1 MSSEP
6 ASRRADGWLARA
18 GAATDADPSVAAAW
32 LERAGAET
40 ETPLLRWSEQQPD
53 APPPRPVPEDR
64 PAGAYRLS
72 TRALGPDYDRHKRD
86 VMHAAAAL
94 RPVEAPARPE
104 PAAAEPALAL
114 PNLPESAPA
123 PQDMREPA
131 GPIGQAPRPDVP
143 ALLACLPGP
152 VAVFADR
159 DALLAVDL
167 RRIRSHL
174 VFLRLQRDLI
184 GRRAVAVQGL
194 LTPAVVRRPAAD
206 VALLTGAQSE
216 LLTLGVDVEAF
227 GDDAVLVRGVPAH
240 LRHCVDD
247 ADAADLV
254 ARIVPWLRIRASD
267 GDRAARERGL
277 LDAIA
282 TTRGGDPAPRLARRW
297 LAELLE
303 AGGQL
308 ESIPGIR
315 RWTSTAL
322 LGGE

>member
-1 MSSEP
+1 
-6 ASRRADGWLARA
+6 
-18 GAATDADPSVAAAW
+18 
-32 LERAGAET
+32 
-40 ETPLLRWSEQQPD
+40 
-53 APPPRPVPEDR
+53 
-64 PAGAYRLS
+64 
-72 TRALGPDYDRHKRD
+72 
-86 VMHAAAAL
+86 
-94 RPVEAPARPE
+94 
-104 PAAAEPALAL
+104 
-114 PNLPESAPA
+114 
-123 PQDMREPA
+123 
-131 GPIGQAPRPDVP
+131 
-143 ALLACLPGP
+143 
-152 VAVFADR
+152 VFADR

-303 AGGQL
+303 AGGSL

-315 RWTSTAL
+315 RWTSAAL